1 MTIESTIKLNNEI
14 EIPRLGLGT
23 YLSQPGK
30 DTQYACEFALDYG
43 YRNIDTAAFYQN
55 EEDVGKAV
63 RNSSVPREKIFVT
76 TKLWNADQGYE
87 SALKAFDESMKKLD
101 IDYIDLYLI
110 HWPLEEKRH
119 DSWKALEKIYESGK
133 ARSIGVSNYTIDHIR
148 QLLDRSEIVPVV
160 NQVEFSPYLY
170 QKELQD
176 FGESHGIFIEAYT
189 PLTRGKK
196 LKDPKLIEIADKYHK
211 TTAQILI
218 KWALQ
223 VNTIVLPKSVH
234 KDRIIENADIFD
246 FDISGEDLNKLSEFN
261 EDYRTSWD
269 PSNIK

>member
-1 MTIESTIKLNNEI
+1 MKIDSTLKMNNGV

-23 YLSQPGK
+23 YLSKPGK
-30 DTQYACEFALDYG
+30 EAIYACEVALDYG
-43 YRNIDTAAFYQN
+43 YRHIDTARMYKN
-55 EEDVGKAV
+55 EEDVGKAI
-63 RNSSVPREKIFVT
+63 RNSSVPRDEIFVT
-76 TKLWNADQGYE
+76 TKLWNDDHGYE
-87 SALKAFDESMKKLD
+87 KALKAFDKSMQALD

-110 HWPLEEKRH
+110 HWPVEEKRH
-119 DSWKALEKIYESGK
+119 DSWKALEEIYASDK
-133 ARSIGVSNYTIDHIR
+133 VRAIGVSNYTIRHLKE
-148 QLLDRSEIVPVV
+148 LLDQFDVVPVV

-176 FGESHGIFIEAYT
+176 FCEERDIFIEAYT

-196 LKDPKLIEIADKYHK
+196 LDDPKLISIAEKYGK

-234 KDRIIENADIFD
+234 EDRIKENADIFD
-246 FDISGEDLNKLSEFN
+246 FEITKEDIDNISSFDEGF
-261 EDYRTSWD
+261 RVTWD
-269 PSNIK
+269 PSNVK